1 MEIVFATNNNH
12 KLIEIRDAIASK
24 YKIVGLKDLGI
35 VEEIPENE
43 NTLEGNSIQKAKYIY
58 KKYKFICF
66 ADDTG
71 LEVETLDG
79 KPGIYTARYA
89 GEGCTFEDNVNKLL
103 HEMRGVKNRNAR
115 FRTVIALVESESKI
129 STFEG
134 IIEGKISETRLGN
147 EGFGYDPVFI
157 PEGSN
162 LSFAQM
168 SLSKKNQISHRAKA
182 LKKLTDYLVAQNFK

>member
-147 EGFGYDPVFI
+147 EGFGYDPIFI